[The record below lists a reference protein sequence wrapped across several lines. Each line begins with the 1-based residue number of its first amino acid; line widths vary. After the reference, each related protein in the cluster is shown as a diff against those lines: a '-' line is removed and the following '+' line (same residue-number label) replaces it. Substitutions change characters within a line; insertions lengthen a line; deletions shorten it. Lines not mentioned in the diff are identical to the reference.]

1 MWYYRFLKISYFT
14 NTHIDIIYLQIFT
27 SDQIGVDASRYICS
41 ELVEGVDEVS
51 DLVVDVG
58 DQLLDL
64 PLGVQRLDGLGVGV
78 VADTE
83 RTGNRRRKV
92 AANA

>member
-27 SDQIGVDASRYICS
+27 SDQIEDSRYICS

>member
-1 MWYYRFLKISYFT
+1 MVLSVLEISYFT

-27 SDQIGVDASRYICS
+27 SDQIEDSRYISS
-41 ELVEGVDEVS
+41 ELVEGVDKVS

-83 RTGNRRRKV
+83 RTRNRRRKV

>member
-1 MWYYRFLKISYFT
+1 MVLSVLEISYFT

-27 SDQIGVDASRYICS
+27 SDQIEDSRYICS

-64 PLGVQRLDGLGVGV
+64 PLGVQRLDGLGVRV

-83 RTGNRRRKV
+83 RT
-92 AANA
+92 

>member
-1 MWYYRFLKISYFT
+1 MVLSVLEISYFT

-27 SDQIGVDASRYICS
+27 SEQIEDSRYICS

>member
-1 MWYYRFLKISYFT
+1 MVLSVLENILFYKYSHRYYLFT
-14 NTHIDIIYLQIFT
+14 NIY
-27 SDQIGVDASRYICS
+27 IGTNCVEASRYISS
-41 ELVEGVDEVS
+41 ELVEGIDEIP

-64 PLGVQRLDGLGVGV
+64 PLGVQRLDGLGVRV

>member
-1 MWYYRFLKISYFT
+1 MTEDSRFIS
-14 NTHIDIIYLQIFT
+14 
-27 SDQIGVDASRYICS
+27 S
-41 ELVEGVDEVS
+41 EFVEGVDEVS

>member
-27 SDQIGVDASRYICS
+27 SDQICVDASRYICS

-78 VADTE
+78 VADAE
-83 RTGNRRRKV
+83 RTGNSRRKV

>member
-14 NTHIDIIYLQIFT
+14 NTHIDIIYLKIFT
-27 SDQIGVDASRYICS
+27 SDQIEDSRYICS

-64 PLGVQRLDGLGVGV
+64 PLGVQRLDGLGVRV

-83 RTGNRRRKV
+83 RTRNRRRKV

>member
-1 MWYYRFLKISYFT
+1 MVLSVLEISYFT

-27 SDQIGVDASRYICS
+27 SDQIEDSRYISS
-41 ELVEGVDEVS
+41 ELVEGVDKVS

>member
-1 MWYYRFLKISYFT
+1 MWYYQFLKISYFT

-27 SDQIGVDASRYICS
+27 SDQICVDASRYISS

>member
-14 NTHIDIIYLQIFT
+14 NTHIDIIYLKIFT
-27 SDQIGVDASRYICS
+27 SDQIEDSRYICS

-83 RTGNRRRKV
+83 RTGNSRRKV

>member
-14 NTHIDIIYLQIFT
+14 NTHIDIIYLQIFICVE
-27 SDQIGVDASRYICS
+27 DSRYICS

-78 VADTE
+78 VADAE
-83 RTGNRRRKV
+83 RTGNSRRKV

>member
-1 MWYYRFLKISYFT
+1 MLYYRFLKISYFT

-27 SDQIGVDASRYICS
+27 SDQIEDSRYICS

-78 VADTE
+78 VADAE
-83 RTGNRRRKV
+83 RTGNSRRKV

>member
-1 MWYYRFLKISYFT
+1 MVLSVLEISYFT

-27 SDQIGVDASRYICS
+27 SDQIEDSRYISS
-41 ELVEGVDEVS
+41 ELVEGVDKVS

-78 VADTE
+78 VADAE

>member
-27 SDQIGVDASRYICS
+27 SDQIEDSRYISS

>member
-27 SDQIGVDASRYICS
+27 SDQIEDSRYICS

-78 VADTE
+78 VADAE

>member
-1 MWYYRFLKISYFT
+1 MVLSVLKISYFT

-27 SDQIGVDASRYICS
+27 SDQIEDSRYICS

-83 RTGNRRRKV
+83 RTRNSRRKV